1 MPLILSGNVASAT
14 ADADVVTNSCRFNN
28 DDSPYMHKT
37 PAGAGNRRT
46 FTISVWFKT
55 STVAGG
61 NSYILS
67 TGDYDGGEG
76 FFQIKLSNAG
86 RLTIDD
92 YDTSGSSYN
101 LRWVTPST
109 HLIRDPSAWYHL
121 VVAVDSTQ
129 AVQANRAKVYLNGTN
144 ISSDFTQT
152 TSPSQNDDFHVNL
165 DQIVQ
170 IGRSQNNDAYF
181 DGYLAEFCVIDGSQ
195 LAATSF
201 GEFDEDSPTIWKPI
215 DVSGLTF
222 GTNGFYL
229 DFEASDNLGND
240 ANGGTDLTE
249 VNLAATDQATDIPTN
264 NFCTVNPNHFG
275 TEIGTVTMSEGNTIF
290 SAAGTGSSSDTFRSS
305 TMAVSTGKWYAE
317 FKLTGTATASG
328 VGINSGNQV
337 AYIGSNS
344 YDYIFGFSGIVY
356 NNDSDAGGS
365 FAAPAT
371 NDIIGVAVD
380 LDNNKIYWSE
390 NGSFL
395 NSGDPTSGATGTG
408 AISVTA
414 SSSNGTGFYHF
425 AVGDAGSG
433 TVTFECNF
441 GGSSGFTVSSGNADA
456 NGYGNF
462 EYAPPSGYY
471 ALCTKNLAEFGG

>member
-1 MPLILSGNVASAT
+1 MPLIIPANTLTGGYTVA
-14 ADADVVTNSCRFNN
+14 NSCRFNN

-92 YDTSGSSYN
+92 YDQGGDSYN

-109 HLIRDPSAWYHL
+109 YLIRDPSAWYHL
-121 VVAVDSTQ
+121 VVAVDSTD
-129 AVQANRAKVYLNGTN
+129 ATESNRVKVYLNGTN
-144 ISSDFTQT
+144 ISSGFTQT
-152 TSPSQNDDFHVNL
+152 TTPSQNDDFHVNL

-181 DGYLAEFCVIDGSQ
+181 DGYLAEFCIIDGSQ

-240 ANGGTDLTE
+240 VNGGTDFTT
-249 VNLAATDQATDIPTN
+249 VNLAATDQATDTPTN
-264 NFCTVNPNHFG
+264 NFATMNPLVKTTATF
-275 TEIGTVTMSEGNTIF
+275 SEGNLKHT
-290 SAAGTGSSSDTFRSS
+290 SGAGDSTVATFGVSS
-305 TMAVSTGKWYAE
+305 GKWYFESKILGGSNEAHLGYA
-317 FKLTGTATASG
+317 FDGTGIFVDDVTGSTVRGSGYVSLYTYDGKIYNESSATAS
-328 VGINSGNQV
+328 
-337 AYIGSNS
+337 
-344 YDYIFGFSGIVY
+344 FGTFSE
-356 NNDSDAGGS
+356 
-365 FAAPAT
+365 
-371 NDIIGVAVD
+371 NDIIGFLVD
-380 LDNNKIYWSE
+380 VDAGDVFLYQ
-390 NGSFL
+390 NGAAL
-395 NSGDPTSGATGTG
+395 NSGNAVVSGKTGKTWFPFGNFTSGTTTG
-408 AISVTA
+408 IE
-414 SSSNGTGFYHF
+414 H
-425 AVGDAGSG
+425 
-433 TVTFECNF
+433 NF
-441 GGSSGFTVSSGNADA
+441 GGCPAFAISSGNADA

-462 EYAPPSGYY
+462 EYAVPSGYY
-471 ALCTKNLAEFGG
+471 ALCTKNLVEYG